1 MNSSD
6 YTSTDG
12 FSPNTELENFENVV
26 KTADYSYTFNEN
38 WLDHLSAAELVLF
51 CIVRNLSCS
60 FGYCFMMDVNLAK
73 KARCSVRSIE
83 RTLRILEEKKFIYR
97 NTYQTREG
105 RKRHIVPKDRYNDY
119 WHNVLSHPK
128 IPQAVRK
135 DFLKKTMNVTDG
147 DDPKGTPQTPPPISP
162 LSDPNPDKGFQPP
175 KKGNS
180 DPCTKNGGSI
190 ATTTFGG
197 SLLLRNSS
205 IKEERQTEGA
215 SSQTAVVVD
224 SFETLI
230 RRELKED
237 GITGQRAEMAVEYYR
252 KNKEMVD
259 KKDNP
264 MGWIIQGVKK
274 GWISDVVQQ
283 QKKEPLKEKTTAI
296 EEADLPKAQA
306 FLKNLNE
313 KLDQDVMRVHAS
325 DNCIIVDLRK
335 TGGMC
340 PLPLREP
347 KSYRSL
353 WSMLYNNQQE
363 RACTF
368 FKSELPEFILTLIN
382 GKGENHACV

>member
-1 MNSSD
+1 MNNSE
-6 YTSTDG
+6 YTSSDG
-12 FSPNTELENFENVV
+12 FSPNTELENFEKVV

-83 RTLRILEEKKFIYR
+83 RTLRILEEKNFIYR

-119 WHNVLSHPK
+119 WNNVLSHPK
-128 IPQAVRK
+128 IPQSVRK
-135 DFLKKTMNVTDG
+135 DFLKKTMNVGNG

-162 LSDPNPDKGFQPP
+162 LSDPNPDIGFQPP

-215 SSQTAVVVD
+215 SSQSAVVVD
-224 SFETLI
+224 SFEQLI
-230 RRELKED
+230 LRELKDD

-274 GWISDVVQQ
+274 GWISDVVSQ
-283 QKKEPLKEKTTAI
+283 QKKEPVKEKTTAI
-296 EEADLPKAQA
+296 EEADLPKAREFITA
-306 FLKNLNE
+306 LNE
-313 KLDQDVMRVHAS
+313 KVDQDVIRVHAG
-325 DNCIIVDLRK
+325 DTAITIDLRHK
-335 TGGMC
+335 RSAC
-340 PLPLREP
+340 PLGIRDP

-353 WSMLYNNQQE
+353 WSMLQSHGQE
-363 RACTF
+363 KACTF
-368 FKSELPEFILTLIN
+368 FISEIPEFLLTLIN